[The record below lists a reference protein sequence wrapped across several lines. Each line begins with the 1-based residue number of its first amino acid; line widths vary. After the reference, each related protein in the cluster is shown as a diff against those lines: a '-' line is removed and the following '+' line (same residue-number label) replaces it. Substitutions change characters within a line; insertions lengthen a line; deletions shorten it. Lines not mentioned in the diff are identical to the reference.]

1 MSKDRDLIFDMTE
14 DPEVPTYPAVDNE
27 PLQLGGVGDDASAA
41 ADRQVTTPG
50 DVHVAPQMPTPI
62 DGTLRQ
68 FALRV
73 PSVIDEC
80 SGITVFGKRIKSLVF
95 STDLC
100 IIRNVN
106 ADAVFAVY
114 PFTPQPVIT
123 QALLM
128 ASDLPVFVGVGGGL
142 TTGKRVV
149 NLAMYAEMQG
159 ATGVVVN
166 APTPGRI
173 LNRIRSSVD
182 VPVVVTVANSDTNY
196 RHRIEDGAAI
206 LNVAAGA
213 QTPEIVAEIRERFP
227 DYPIIA
233 TGGADEDSIRAT
245 SPRRRQRHHLDAADQ
260 RRAVSRCH
268 EKLPRGQA
276 ASLSRYF
283 FFFAFSSCY
292 PRKRTHPSGCVLLL
306 SCFAPQSRQS
316 TTQACSRVAVS
327 RGRKLPS
334 GMPLMT
340 PARCSACTAGRA

>member
-14 DPEVPTYPAVDNE
+14 DPEVLTYPAADNE
-27 PLQLGGVGDDASAA
+27 PLQLGGVGDDAASA

-50 DVHVAPQMPTPI
+50 DVHVAPQMPAPI

-73 PSVIDEC
+73 P
-80 SGITVFGKRIKSLVF
+80 LVF
-95 STDLC
+95 STDLA

-182 VPVVVTVANSDTNY
+182 VPVVVTVANADTNY

-227 DYPIIA
+227 DYPILA
-233 TGGADEDSIRAT
+233 TGGADDESIRAT
-245 SPRRRQRHHLDAADQ
+245 I
-260 RRAVSRCH
+260 RAGANAIIWTPPTSGELFRDVMKNYR
-268 EKLPRGQA
+268 EGKP
-276 ASLSRYF
+276 
-283 FFFAFSSCY
+283 
-292 PRKRTHPSGCVLLL
+292 HP
-306 SCFAPQSRQS
+306 
-316 TTQACSRVAVS
+316 
-327 RGRKLPS
+327 
-334 GMPLMT
+334 
-340 PARCSACTAGRA
+340 

>member
-1 MSKDRDLIFDMTE
+1 MHD
-14 DPEVPTYPAVDNE
+14 EVSIEKKLPNRV
-27 PLQLGGVGDDASAA
+27 
-41 ADRQVTTPG
+41 
-50 DVHVAPQMPTPI
+50 
-62 DGTLRQ
+62 DGTLRK

-73 PSVIDEC
+73 PECIYKC
-80 SGITVFGKRIKSLVF
+80 SGIIVFGKRIKSLVF
-95 STDLC
+95 STDLS

-106 ADAVFAVY
+106 ADAILAVY

-123 QALLM
+123 QALLT
-128 ASDLPVFVGVGGGL
+128 AADIPVFSGVGGGL
-142 TTGKRVV
+142 TQGQRAI
-149 NLAMYAEMQG
+149 NLAMFAEMQG

-245 SPRRRQRHHLDAADQ
+245 I
-260 RRAVSRCH
+260 RAGANAIIWTPPTNGELFRDVMKNYR
-268 EKLPRGQA
+268 EGKP
-276 ASLSRYF
+276 
-283 FFFAFSSCY
+283 
-292 PRKRTHPSGCVLLL
+292 HP
-306 SCFAPQSRQS
+306 
-316 TTQACSRVAVS
+316 
-327 RGRKLPS
+327 
-334 GMPLMT
+334 
-340 PARCSACTAGRA
+340 